1 MRIVCECDL
10 ADAMVQQDQYDLG
23 LGAVVRSGV
32 ASGAISSCCFS
43 LFSIFL
49 AWKSFEG
56 KIKPEMVL
64 HQRGLFYGQH
74 RKSISVDPIFS
85 M

>member
-23 LGAVVRSGV
+23 LGAVVRFGV

-64 HQRGLFYGQH
+64 QVRGLILQST
-74 RKSISVDPIFS
+74 RKMISV
-85 M
+85 

>member
-32 ASGAISSCCFS
+32 ASGVISSCCFS

-49 AWKSFEG
+49 RWKSFEG

-64 HQRGLFYGQH
+64 RVRGLILQST
-74 RKSISVDPIFS
+74 RKMISI
-85 M
+85 

>member
-1 MRIVCECDL
+1 MRIVCECNL
-10 ADAMVQQDQYDLG
+10 AGARVQRDQYDLG
-23 LGAVVRSGV
+23 LGAMVRSGV

-49 AWKSFEG
+49 GWKSFEG

-64 HQRGLFYGQH
+64 RVKGLILQSTY
-74 RKSISVDPIFS
+74 KMISV
-85 M
+85 

>member
-10 ADAMVQQDQYDLG
+10 ADARVQQDQYDLG

-32 ASGAISSCCFS
+32 VSGARSSCCFS
-43 LFSIFL
+43 VSSIFSR
-49 AWKSFEG
+49 WKSFEG

-64 HQRGLFYGQH
+64 QVRGFIL
-74 RKSISVDPIFS
+74 
-85 M
+85 